1 MGRLGN
7 NGLMLSA
14 GKLAVASWGQP
25 RPLGAL
31 AAGDE
36 LDIVGNPW
44 RFLADGKGMEGLG
57 HDLRREASAGQKDLR
72 LSRFFMMQSEWKAG
86 PTLISDEHV
95 HPIDKL
101 AVKGPRW

>member
-1 MGRLGN
+1 
-7 NGLMLSA
+7 
-14 GKLAVASWGQP
+14 
-25 RPLGAL
+25 
-31 AAGDE
+31 
-36 LDIVGNPW
+36 
-44 RFLADGKGMEGLG
+44 MEGLG
-57 HDLRREASAGQKDLR
+57 HGLRREASAGQKDLR